1 MIWYFTKT
9 ISRVLFQKPLKSKT
23 SWTCMPHYTHNLQLN
38 YFTEYILQVIWNHHK
53 RFFCIQLGRIDTA
66 VHNSSIHQEMR
77 AATTGSRREVL
88 AGHV

>member
-1 MIWYFTKT
+1 
-9 ISRVLFQKPLKSKT
+9 
-23 SWTCMPHYTHNLQLN
+23 
-38 YFTEYILQVIWNHHK
+38 VIWNHHK

-66 VHNSSIHQEMR
+66 VHNSWIHQEMR